1 LDDSTFDDLHFSDV
15 AMTGTKLNV
24 RCWPQRAA
32 RISAI
37 AIMAAGV
44 WAGSSPTLRAGDER
58 AASAPESQTG
68 WAAYGG
74 QPAQDHYSSL
84 AQINRKNVKTLK
96 VAWTFDTGEKGSI
109 ESTPV
114 IVGRMLYTYTPS
126 LKVVALDASTGKLMW
141 TFDSGNHEPDASRG
155 VSYWSDGKDSRLF
168 AGMRNLLYA
177 LDPATGKPIE
187 SFGEGGF
194 VDLRKGLL
202 GDYKMQSI
210 GLTSPGVIYKDLI
223 IVGGRNSETH
233 PASQGDIRAF
243 DVRTGA
249 LRWKFHTIPRPGEK
263 GYETWPKDAWK
274 TAGAANNWAGMAL
287 DEKRGIVYVPT
298 GSAVFDFYGGDRAGD
313 DLFSDCEL
321 ALDAETGKL
330 LWYFQGVHHDIW
342 DRDFPSPPALV
353 TVRRDGRSVDAVA
366 QTTKQGWMFL
376 FDRVNGKP
384 LFPVEERKVPQSTVP
399 GEATSLT
406 QPVPLAPEP
415 FTRQVLEESTL
426 TNRTPEAHQG
436 ALKQFHTLA
445 GGTQFVPGVIDKPT
459 IEFPG
464 VGGGAEWGGSAVD
477 PNSGVIYINANQVAF
492 TTTLVK
498 NDPSAGMGARTY
510 QSQCAVCHGVDR
522 AGAPPAYPSLAGL
535 FARMTATQVAEIIHQ
550 GRGRMS
556 SFPNLEGVTLDALL
570 EYLRTGKDAG
580 AASDAASDA
589 GPVVSTEAN
598 EAPNDPDV
606 VAGSRVYAAQCSSCH
621 GAKRKGSPPAYPSL
635 IAVGRRLNAVQATDV
650 IRKGKASMPA
660 FPSLKDHE
668 VETLLRFL
676 GVGAQSAT
684 ADAASDMPYNI
695 TGFTRFDDADGY
707 PAVAPP
713 WGTLSAIDLNTGKY
727 LWRLPLGEYPELA
740 AKGMKNT
747 GTENYGGP
755 IVTAGGLVIIG
766 ATDFDRKIRAF
777 NSRTGELLWESTLP
791 FAGVATP
798 ATYMVDGKQYIV
810 IAACGARDPKSPQ
823 GAAYVAFALP

>member
-1 LDDSTFDDLHFSDV
+1 
-15 AMTGTKLNV
+15 MTGTKLNLQSQPPRAV
-24 RCWPQRAA
+24 RFCTIALMAASVCAGVDPSPVPQARVERTAVAPQREA
-32 RISAI
+32 
-37 AIMAAGV
+37 
-44 WAGSSPTLRAGDER
+44 
-58 AASAPESQTG
+58 G

-84 AQINRKNVKTLK
+84 AQINRENVKNLGT
-96 VAWTFDTGEKGSI
+96 AWIFDTGEKGSI

-114 IVGRMLYTYTPS
+114 IVGRVLYTYTPS
-126 LKVVALDASTGKLMW
+126 LKVVALDASTGKLIW

-155 VSYWSDGKDSRLF
+155 VSYWSDGKESRLF

-194 VDLRKGLL
+194 IDLRKGLR
-202 GDYKMQSI
+202 GDYEVQSI
-210 GLTSPGVIYKDLI
+210 GLTSPGVIFKDLI
-223 IVGGRNSETH
+223 IVGGRNPETH
-233 PASQGDIRAF
+233 PASPGDIRAF

-249 LRWKFHTIPRPGEK
+249 PRWQFHTIPRPGEA

-321 ALDAETGKL
+321 ALDAQTGKL

-342 DRDFPSPPALV
+342 DRDFPAPPALV
-353 TVRRDGRSVDAVA
+353 TVTRDGMSIDGVA

-376 FDRVNGKP
+376 FDRANGKP
-384 LFPVEERKVPQSTVP
+384 LFPIEERKVRQSTVP
-399 GEATSLT
+399 GEATSPT
-406 QPVPLAPEP
+406 QPVPLVPEP
-415 FTRQVLEESTL
+415 FTRQVLNESTL
-426 TNRTPEAHQG
+426 TNRTPEAHE
-436 ALKQFHTLA
+436 AAIRQFRTFA
-445 GGTQFVPGVIDKPT
+445 GGTQFVPGLLDKPT
-459 IEFPG
+459 LEFPG

-477 PNSGVIYINANQVAF
+477 PNTGVIYINANQVAF
-492 TTTLVK
+492 TTTLVR
-498 NDPSAGMGARTY
+498 NDPSAGVGARTY
-510 QSQCAVCHGVDR
+510 RSQCAVCHGVDR
-522 AGAPPAYPSLAGL
+522 IGAPPEYPSLVGL
-535 FARMTATQVAEIIHQ
+535 FERMTPAQVKEIIHQ

-556 SFPNLEGVTLDALL
+556 SFPNLEGAALDALL
-570 EYLRTGKDAG
+570 EYLRTGKDRGRANDV
-580 AASDAASDA
+580 ADDA
-589 GPVVSTEAN
+589 GPATSKDVDSDA
-598 EAPNDPDV
+598 NDPDMM
-606 VAGSRVYAAQCSSCH
+606 AGSRLYSARCSSCH
-621 GAKRKGSPPAYPSL
+621 GATRKGSSPAFPSL
-635 IAVGRRLNAVQATDV
+635 IGIGQRMNASQATEL
-650 IRKGKASMPA
+650 IRKGKAAMPA

-668 VETLLRFL
+668 LDLLLRFL
-676 GVGAQSAT
+676 GVGTQSAAAVT
-684 ADAASDMPYNI
+684 DDAASDMPYNI
-695 TGFTRFDDADGY
+695 TGYTRFDDAEGY

-727 LWRLPLGEYPELA
+727 LWKRPLGEYPELA
-740 AKGMKNT
+740 AKGIKNT

-755 IVTAGGLVIIG
+755 IVTAGGLVIIA

-777 NSRTGELLWESTLP
+777 DSQTGALLWETIMP

-810 IAACGARDPKSPQ
+810 IATCGARDPKSPQ
-823 GAAYVAFALP
+823 GAAYVAFALQ

>member
-1 LDDSTFDDLHFSDV
+1 
-15 AMTGTKLNV
+15 MTGSKLDI
-24 RCWPQRAA
+24 QRQRPRVA
-32 RISAI
+32 RISTI
-37 AIMAAGV
+37 ALMVGCVCAWVDPSPMMHAG
-44 WAGSSPTLRAGDER
+44 AER
-58 AASAPESQTG
+58 AALGQQTG
-68 WAAYGG
+68 EAWPAYGG

-84 AQINRKNVKTLK
+84 AQINRENVKNLR
-96 VAWTFDTGEKGSI
+96 VAWTFDTGETGSV

-114 IVGRMLYTYTPS
+114 IVGRMLYAYTPS
-126 LKVVALDASTGKLMW
+126 LKVVALDASTGKLIW

-155 VSYWSDGKDSRLF
+155 VSYWSDGKESRLF

-194 VDLRKGLL
+194 IDLRKGLR

-223 IVGGRNSETH
+223 IVGGRDPETH
-233 PASQGDIRAF
+233 PASPGDIRAF

-249 LRWKFHTIPRPGEK
+249 PRWQFHTIPRPGET
-263 GYETWPKDAWK
+263 GYETWPKNAWK

-342 DRDFPSPPALV
+342 DRDFPAPPSLV
-353 TVRRDGRSVDAVA
+353 TVKRDGKSVDAVA

-376 FDRVNGKP
+376 FDRANGKP
-384 LFPVEERKVPQSTVP
+384 LFPIEESKVLQSAVQ
-399 GEATSLT
+399 GEATSPT
-406 QPVPLAPEP
+406 QPVPLLPEP
-415 FTRQVLEESTL
+415 FTRQVVDESTL
-426 TNRTPEAHQG
+426 TNRTPEAHAA
-436 ALKQFHTLA
+436 ALKQFRTFA
-445 GGTQFVPGVIDKPT
+445 GGTQFVPGVLGQPT
-459 IEFPG
+459 LEFPG

-477 PNSGVIYINANQVAF
+477 PNTGVIYINANQVAF

-498 NDPSAGMGARTY
+498 NDPSAGIGVRTY
-510 QSQCAVCHGVDR
+510 RSQCAVCHGVER
-522 AGAPPAYPSLAGL
+522 TGAPPAYPSLVGVL
-535 FARMTATQVAEIIHQ
+535 ERMTATQVAEIIHQ

-556 SFPNLEGVTLDALL
+556 SFPNLEGARLDALL

-589 GPVVSTEAN
+589 GPAAATDADEDS
-598 EAPNDPDV
+598 NDPDV
-606 VAGSRVYAAQCSSCH
+606 IAGYSVYTARCSSCH
-621 GAKRKGSPPAYPSL
+621 GATREGSPPAYPSL
-635 IAVGRRLNAVQATDV
+635 LGVGQRMNASQMTDL
-650 IRKGKASMPA
+650 IHNGKKSMPA

-668 VETLLRFL
+668 MDTLLRFL
-676 GVGAQSAT
+676 GVGTQSAG
-684 ADAASDMPYNI
+684 AGADDAASEMPYNI
-695 TGFTRFDDADGY
+695 TGYTRFDDAEGY

-727 LWRLPLGEYPELA
+727 LWKLPLGEYPELA
-740 AKGMKNT
+740 AKGITNT

-755 IVTAGGLVIIG
+755 IVTAGGLVIIA

-777 NSRTGELLWESTLP
+777 NSRTGELLWEGTLP
-791 FAGVATP
+791 FSGVATP

-810 IAACGARDPKSPQ
+810 IATCGARDPKSPQ
-823 GAAYVAFALP
+823 GAAYVAFALR

>member
-1 LDDSTFDDLHFSDV
+1 
-15 AMTGTKLNV
+15 MTGTSLFFQ
-24 RCWPQRAA
+24 CQPPRAA
-32 RISAI
+32 RICAI
-37 AIMAAGV
+37 ALMAACSCAGV
-44 WAGSSPTLRAGDER
+44 DPSTMIRTHAER
-58 AASAPESQTG
+58 ASDATETEDG
-68 WAAYGG
+68 WPAYGG

-84 AQINRKNVKTLK
+84 AQINRKNVKNLR

-126 LKVVALDASTGKLMW
+126 LKVVALDASTGKLIW

-155 VSYWSDGKDSRLF
+155 VSYWSDGKESRLF

-177 LDPATGKPIE
+177 LDPATGEPIE

-194 VDLRKGLL
+194 IDLRKGLL

-210 GLTSPGVIYKDLI
+210 GLTSPGVTYKDLI

-249 LRWKFHTIPRPGEK
+249 LRWQFHTIPRPGET

-274 TAGAANNWAGMAL
+274 TAGAANNWAGMAV

-342 DRDFPSPPALV
+342 DRDFPAPPALV
-353 TVRRDGRSVDAVA
+353 TVKRDGRSVDAVA

-376 FDRVNGKP
+376 FDRANGKP
-384 LFPVEERKVPQSTVP
+384 LFPIEERMVPQSTVP
-399 GEATSLT
+399 GEATSPT
-406 QPVPLAPEP
+406 QPVPLMPEP
-415 FTRQVLEESTL
+415 FTRQVFDESTL
-426 TNRTPEAHQG
+426 TNRTPQAHKA
-436 ALKQFHTLA
+436 ALKQFRTFV
-445 GGTQFVPGVIDKPT
+445 GGTQFVPGVLGKPT

-477 PNSGVIYINANQVAF
+477 PKTGVIYINANQVAF

-498 NDPSAGMGARTY
+498 NDPSAGIGVRTY
-510 QSQCAVCHGVDR
+510 QSQCAVCHGIDR
-522 AGAPPAYPSLAGL
+522 AGAPPAYPSLAGV
-535 FARMTATQVAEIIHQ
+535 FGRMTPAQVAEIIHE

-556 SFPNLEGVTLDALL
+556 SFPNLEGATLDALL

-580 AASDAASDA
+580 AGSDVASDA
-589 GPVVSTEAN
+589 GPAASTSA
-598 EAPNDPDV
+598 AIDSTDPDV
-606 VAGSRVYAAQCSSCH
+606 IAGSKVYSARCSSCH
-621 GAKRKGSPPAYPSL
+621 GATRKGSPAFPSL
-635 IAVGRRLNAVQATDV
+635 IGVGRRMNVEQATDL

-660 FPSLKDHE
+660 SPSLKDHE
-668 VETLLRFL
+668 LDALLRFL
-676 GVGAQSAT
+676 GVGARSVT
-684 ADAASDMPYNI
+684 SDAANDMPYNI
-695 TGFTRFDDADGY
+695 TGFTRFDDAEGY

-713 WGTLSAIDLNTGKY
+713 WGTLSGIDLNTGKY
-727 LWRLPLGEYPELA
+727 LWKLPLGEYPELA
-740 AKGMKNT
+740 AKGMNNT

-755 IVTAGGLVIIG
+755 IVTAGGLVVIA

-777 NSRTGELLWESTLP
+777 DSHTGELLWEATMQ

-810 IAACGARDPKSPQ
+810 IATCGARDPKSPQ
-823 GAAYVAFALP
+823 GAEYVAFALP

>member
-1 LDDSTFDDLHFSDV
+1 
-15 AMTGTKLNV
+15 MTGKKGDIQ
-24 RCWPQRAA
+24 CQQPRAA
-32 RISAI
+32 TISTMAL
-37 AIMAAGV
+37 MAACVCTWVGPSPMMH
-44 WAGSSPTLRAGDER
+44 AGTER
-58 AASAPESQTG
+58 AAVVLQTEEA
-68 WAAYGG
+68 WPAYGG

-84 AQINRKNVKTLK
+84 TQINRENVKNLR
-96 VAWTFDTGEKGSI
+96 VAWTFETGEKGSI

-114 IVGRMLYTYTPS
+114 IVGRVLYTYTPS
-126 LKVVALDASTGKLMW
+126 LKVVALEASTGKLIW

-155 VSYWSDGKDSRLF
+155 VSYWNDGKESRLF
-168 AGMRNLLYA
+168 AGMRNRLYA

-187 SFGEGGF
+187 NFGEGGF
-194 VDLRKGLL
+194 IDLRKGLR

-210 GLTSPGVIYKDLI
+210 GLTSPGAIYKDLI
-223 IVGGRNSETH
+223 IVGGRNPETH
-233 PASQGDIRAF
+233 PASPGDIRAF

-249 LRWKFHTIPRPGEK
+249 LRWQFHTIPRPGES

-321 ALDAETGKL
+321 ALDAKTGIL

-342 DRDFPSPPALV
+342 DRDFPAPPSLV
-353 TVRRDGRSVDAVA
+353 TVKRDGRSVDAVA

-376 FDRVNGKP
+376 FDRANGKP
-384 LFPVEERKVPQSTVP
+384 LFRIEERKVQQSTVP
-399 GEATSLT
+399 GEATSPT
-406 QPVPLAPEP
+406 QPVPLLPEP
-415 FTRQVLEESTL
+415 FTRQVVDESTL
-426 TNRTPEAHQG
+426 TNRTPEAHAA
-436 ALKQFHTLA
+436 ALQQFHTFA
-445 GGTQFVPGVIDKPT
+445 GGTQFVPGVLGKPT
-459 IEFPG
+459 LEFPG

-477 PNSGVIYINANQVAF
+477 PNTGVIYINANQVAF

-498 NDPSAGMGARTY
+498 NDPSAGVGVRTY
-510 QSQCAVCHGVDR
+510 RSQCAVCHGVDR
-522 AGAPPAYPSLAGL
+522 TGAPPAYPSLVGM
-535 FARMTATQVAEIIHQ
+535 FGRMTATQAAEIIHQ

-556 SFPNLEGVTLDALL
+556 SFPNLEGATLDALL

-580 AASDAASDA
+580 AASDVAGDA
-589 GPVVSTEAN
+589 GPAASTGADEDS
-598 EAPNDPDV
+598 NDPDV
-606 VAGSRVYAAQCSSCH
+606 IAGYRVYTAQCSSCH
-621 GAKRKGSPPAYPSL
+621 GAKREGLPPSFPSL
-635 IAVGRRLNAVQATDV
+635 IGVGQRMKASQATDL
-650 IRKGKASMPA
+650 IHNGKGTMPA

-668 VETLLRFL
+668 LETLLRFL
-676 GVGAQSAT
+676 GVGTQSAVAV
-684 ADAASDMPYNI
+684 ADDPASEMPYNI
-695 TGFTRFDDADGY
+695 TGYTRFDDAEGY

-727 LWRLPLGEYPELA
+727 LWKLPLGEYPELA

-755 IVTAGGLVIIG
+755 IVTAGGLVIIA

-777 NSRTGELLWESTLP
+777 NSRTGELLWEASLP
-791 FAGVATP
+791 FSGVATP

-810 IAACGARDPKSPQ
+810 IATCGARDPKSPQ
-823 GAAYVAFALP
+823 GAEYVAFALP